1 MKNSDVI
8 IGIAQ
13 LHVGKAPGKII
24 TIGLGSC
31 VGVTLYDPITQI
43 GGMVHIML
51 SDSQKFALGNR
62 AESSLMK
69 GKYADTG
76 IRELINQ
83 MVAAGACRTNLV
95 AKMAGGAQMFE
106 VKEGNDALSIGDK
119 NVESAKAVLAANNIR
134 LVAED
139 TGADYGRTIELN
151 LDDGSLLVRTVT
163 QEIKNI

>member
-1 MKNSDVI
+1 MI
-8 IGIAQ
+8 
-13 LHVGKAPGKII
+13 
-24 TIGLGSC
+24 
-31 VGVTLYDPITQI
+31 
-43 GGMVHIML
+43 
-51 SDSQKFALGNR
+51 
-62 AESSLMK
+62 MK

-76 IRELINQ
+76 IKELIDQ

-106 VKEGNDALSIGDK
+106 VKEGSDTLSIGDK
-119 NVESAKAVLAANNIR
+119 NVEAAKAVLAANNIR

-151 LDDGSLLVRTVT
+151 LDDGSLVVRTVT

>member
-1 MKNSDVI
+1 MDKSDVI

-13 LHVGKAPGKII
+13 LHVAKAPGTIM

-51 SDSQKFALGNR
+51 SDSRNFALSNR
-62 AESSLMK
+62 ENEVVMK

-76 IRELINQ
+76 IKELINQ

-106 VKEGNDALSIGDK
+106 VKEGSDILSIGDK
-119 NVESAKAVLAANNIR
+119 NVESAKAVLAENNIR
-134 LVAED
+134 LIGED

-151 LDDGSLLVRTVT
+151 LEDGSLTVRTVT
-163 QEIKNI
+163 HEIKNI